1 MQIKELFH
9 QGRDKV
15 IQAREIIIS
24 PVQPQQEQQPLLH
37 SDIKPNRP
45 LKQARK
51 AVALA
56 LMLLG
61 AITLLCGLVDFY
73 VSPGVR
79 HRGAIMQQAQRDLEA
94 GKINWQEYQQR
105 YREATQK

>member
-1 MQIKELFH
+1 MIGKE
-9 QGRDKV
+9 QV
-15 IQAREIIIS
+15 IRLREVLIS
-24 PVQPQQEQQPLLH
+24 SVQPQQEQQPLLPP
-37 SDIKPNRP
+37 DIKPNRP

-79 HRGAIMQQAQRDLEA
+79 HRGAIMQQAQRDLES
-94 GKINWQEYQQR
+94 GKINWEEYQKR
-105 YREATQK
+105 YQEAQKK

>member
-1 MQIKELFH
+1 MINKEQIIRMRE
-9 QGRDKV
+9 V
-15 IQAREIIIS
+15 IIAR
-24 PVQPQQEQQPLLH
+24 VQPQQGQQPLLPPD
-37 SDIKPNRP
+37 SKPHTPSWRQPKATVP
-45 LKQARK
+45 L
-51 AVALA
+51 V